1 MRVGAVIFCC
11 ALSGCAQPPP
21 PEIVSPPAQVV
32 VVEKP
37 VIVEKRV
44 VIERPVPAPP
54 PKPLIIEKRVV
65 VVRPALKKPGK
76 SPCAGLLELACKKP
90 ACTWVKHTK
99 LVDKG
104 GRALRD
110 YCRISGKA

>member
-1 MRVGAVIFCC
+1 MRRMIIGCCVIFG
-11 ALSGCAQPPP
+11 GCAQPAP
-21 PEIVSPPAQVV
+21 PEPIAPPAQVV

-37 VIVEKRV
+37 VIVEKQ
-44 VIERPVPAPP
+44 VIVERPAPP
-54 PKPLIIEKRVV
+54 PIVIEKKVIV
-65 VVRPALKKPGK
+65 QRPAPRRPAV
-76 SPCAGLLELACKKP
+76 SPCAGLPEMACKKP

-104 GRALRD
+104 GRPLRD